1 MTIVAKRLPVTNYRV
16 KHFSSLSQFTS
27 KEDFN
32 KNVEMWLADHKKH
45 MTVMQHMV
53 LKRLS
58 KFAKGATKK
67 YPDAVLGVANMSKGL
82 LLEAINTYDARH
94 VGGMCERTVRRAIQ
108 KFEKIGI
115 ITVFDGK
122 RWNKSDTANVYVFN
136 RYQAVNKDGIV
147 LNNDT
152 IVHGP
157 KSQKEAREPSESEV
171 ASRVKEELRIVESLS
186 PLEANIIYKSNN
198 IKDIKNTYE
207 GKDLAMPTPQKSIG
221 KVQKKKGKN
230 LHANSSFYAAIQ
242 NLYNKHNV
250 SKEKRVQLNSIVYG
264 SIKKYKEHLSAMG
277 GSDLQLENLVYEA
290 VSQALKLPK
299 SKIQKN
305 IFATVSTF
313 IKRKVLGVEGFVSK
327 GSGAGGAAR
336 GGRVEMVPDWFAD
349 RNKAV
354 DPQDDERNKNIDF
367 EAEREKILKMLG
379 KQAEQ
384 IKGGKK
390 YE

>member
-1 MTIVAKRLPVTNYRV
+1 MTATAKRLPVTNYRI
-16 KHFSSLSQFTS
+16 KHFKSLSQFQS

-58 KFAKGATKK
+58 KFAKGATKRH
-67 YPDAVLGVANMSKGL
+67 PEAVLGVANMTKGL
-82 LLEAINTYDARH
+82 LLDAINTYDAGH

-108 KFEKIGI
+108 KFERIGI
-115 ITVFDGK
+115 ITVLDGK
-122 RWNKSDTANVYVFN
+122 RWNKSDTANVYIFN
-136 RYQAVNKDGIV
+136 RYRAVNKDGIV

-157 KSQKEAREPSESEV
+157 KGQKEVDEPSENEV
-171 ASRVKEELRIVESLS
+171 ATRVGAELQIVKSLS

-207 GKDLAMPTPQKSIG
+207 GKDLAAPTPQKSIG
-221 KVQKKKGKN
+221 KVQEKKGKN
-230 LHANSSFYAAIQ
+230 LHANSDFYAAIQ

-250 SKEKRVQLNSIVYG
+250 SKAERTQLNSIIYG
-264 SIKKYKEHLSAMG
+264 SIKKYKEHLSAIG
-277 GSDLQLENLVYEA
+277 VAGLQVESQVYEA

-299 SKIQKN
+299 SKIMKN

-313 IKRKVLGVEGFVSK
+313 IKRKVLGVESFVSK
-327 GSGAGGAAR
+327 GSGGAAR
-336 GGRVEMVPDWFAD
+336 AGRTEMVPGWFAD
-349 RNKAV
+349 RNKNVV
-354 DPQDDERNKNIDF
+354 DPQNEEKNKNIDF
-367 EAEREKILKMLG
+367 EAEKNKILAKL
-379 KQAEQ
+379 
-384 IKGGKK
+384 KG
-390 YE
+390 

>member
-1 MTIVAKRLPVTNYRV
+1 MTAVAKRLPVTNYRV
-16 KHFSSLSQFTS
+16 KHFTLLSQFTS

-67 YPDAVLGVANMSKGL
+67 YPEAVLGVANMSKGL
-82 LLEAINTYDARH
+82 LLEAINTYDAGH

-108 KFEKIGI
+108 KFEKLGI

-157 KSQKEAREPSESEV
+157 KTQKEAHEPSESEV
-171 ASRVKEELRIVESLS
+171 ASRVSEELRIVESLS

-207 GKDLAMPTPQKSIG
+207 GKDLAMPTPKKSIV
-221 KVQKKKGKN
+221 KVQEKKGKN
-230 LHANSSFYAAIQ
+230 LQANSDFYASIQ
-242 NLYNKHNV
+242 SLYNKHNV
-250 SKEKRVQLNSIVYG
+250 SKEQRIQLNSIVYG

-277 GSDLQLENLVYEA
+277 VADLQLESLVYEA

-299 SKIQKN
+299 SKIVKN

-313 IKRKVLGVEGFVSK
+313 IKRKVMGVEGFVSK
-327 GSGAGGAAR
+327 GSAAGGAAR
-336 GGRVEMVPDWFAD
+336 GGGRVEMVPEWFAN
-349 RNKAV
+349 RHEV
-354 DPQDDERNKNIDF
+354 DPEEEERNKNIDF
-367 EAEREKILKMLG
+367 NAEREKILKMLG
-379 KQAEQ
+379 KN
-384 IKGGKK
+384 
-390 YE
+390 